1 MASSVVDLTLSSDEE
16 GEVVGPAKAPNAS
29 SAVRDS
35 TLVLGELERL
45 PLPEALGEGCT
56 QAPLETATLA
66 GSGSARRSAEP
77 ARTRAQRRAAV
88 CTLRG
93 RRARHDASGKYPPEP
108 CRERHLRTT
117 CCSRTRRHRRPPPAP
132 AQADMYYADLDGVEG
147 MGDWRRAAER
157 EEKEARR
164 RTMLARPMTSAV
176 KPERRGAGVKP
187 EPAGR
192 AAEDG
197 TPARAGAGDTT
208 KRPSVNLDSDDD
220 LCVVETMSGG
230 VAGADASASG
240 GAGSASAPVLDGDE
254 DVSVTSTAGAFA
266 LADFPH
272 VRHGRCSF

>member
-1 MASSVVDLTLSSDEE
+1 
-16 GEVVGPAKAPNAS
+16 
-29 SAVRDS
+29 
-35 TLVLGELERL
+35 
-45 PLPEALGEGCT
+45 
-56 QAPLETATLA
+56 
-66 GSGSARRSAEP
+66 
-77 ARTRAQRRAAV
+77 
-88 CTLRG
+88 
-93 RRARHDASGKYPPEP
+93 
-108 CRERHLRTT
+108 
-117 CCSRTRRHRRPPPAP
+117 
-132 AQADMYYADLDGVEG
+132 MYYADLDGVEG

-197 TPARAGAGDTT
+197 TPARAGAGAGDTT
-208 KRPSVNLDSDDD
+208 KRPSVTLDSDDD

-230 VAGADASASG
+230 AAGADASASG